1 MLDNTLV
8 KSTLDNFFK
17 TVVKES
23 KTSLTKKKKNAS
35 KTLYNSINYDL
46 KVSDNS
52 FEGSF
57 EMEDYGTLVDQG
69 VKGKGGKKADGT
81 KWKLKKTFGTKF
93 KYKSK
98 KPPISAFN
106 GWTIRRGIAPRNK
119 SGQFTS
125 RKSLLFAI
133 SNSVYHTGLETT
145 HFFTKPFE
153 AAFKRLPDELVKAY
167 GLEVDKF
174 LKITLE

>member
-8 KSTLDNFFK
+8 KSTLDRFGSV
-17 TVVKES
+17 VVKES
-23 KTSLTKKKKNAS
+23 KTALTKKKKNAS
-35 KTLYNSINYDL
+35 KSLYNSIDYDL
-46 KVSDNS
+46 KVSENS
-52 FEGSF
+52 FELSF
-57 EMEDYGTLVDQG
+57 SMEDYGTFIDQG

-81 KWKLKKTFGTKF
+81 KWKLKKTFGTTF

-125 RKSLLFAI
+125 RRSLLFAI

-153 AAFKRLPDELVKAY
+153 AAFERLPEDLVEAY

-174 LKITLE
+174 LKITLA

>member
-1 MLDNTLV
+1 MLDNTAV
-8 KSTLDNFFK
+8 KETLDRFFK
-17 TVVKES
+17 VVVKES

-35 KTLYNSINYDL
+35 KTLYNSIDYDL
-46 KVSDNS
+46 KVSKNS

-57 EMEDYGTLVDQG
+57 EMEDYGTLVDKG
-69 VKGKGGKKADGT
+69 VKGVGGNKADGS
-81 KWKLKKTFGTKF
+81 KWKLKKTFATTF
-93 KYKSK
+93 KYKDK

-106 GWTIRRGIAPRNK
+106 GWTIRRGIAPRSK
-119 SGQFTS
+119 GGQFTS
-125 RKSLLFAI
+125 RRGLLFAI

-167 GLEVDKF
+167 GLEVDEF
-174 LKITLE
+174 LKITLA